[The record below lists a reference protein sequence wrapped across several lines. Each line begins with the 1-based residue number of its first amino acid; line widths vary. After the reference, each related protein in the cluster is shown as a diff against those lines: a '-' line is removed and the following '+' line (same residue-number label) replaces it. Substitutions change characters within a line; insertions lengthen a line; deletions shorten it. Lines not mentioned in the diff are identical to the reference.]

1 MDNEISPSYYKGKG
15 MELSDIMLAF
25 DCNFFMGN
33 VIKYAIRYS
42 EKNEKGGIKALRKI
56 VWYANRLIEHELKN
70 GKKDG
75 QTY

>member
-15 MELSDIMLAF
+15 MKLCDIILAF
-25 DCNFFMGN
+25 DCNFFMVN
-33 VIKYAIRYS
+33 VIKYPISYS
-42 EKNEKGGIKALRKI
+42 DKNEKGGITALRKI

-70 GKKDG
+70 GKRDG